1 MQSLGECQQQYNLV
15 VRCLALHSKWIFFL
29 LWGIEQPASALLWI
43 FTSQEDVS
51 VGRQVWLHTCLC
63 VCVGARTHSPDCLCW
78 QQTAVRS
85 VFQTHVQPLLKQLS
99 RPKSQCSE
107 CVSVFCVTVLT
118 YLWSAPQQQKQAL
131 SPSSSP
137 PPLCATSPIQA
148 CDSSCFSASW
158 VNNTTARTCST
169 CLHLR
174 PESNTLCTWHQNVA
188 E

>member
-85 VFQTHVQPLLKQLS
+85 EFFRHMCSLCSNSCRGPNLS
-99 RPKSQCSE
+99 VLNVCLFFVSPCSPIFGLHRSNKSRLC
-107 CVSVFCVTVLT
+107 
-118 YLWSAPQQQKQAL
+118 P
-131 SPSSSP
+131 PPP
-137 PPLCATSPIQA
+137 PPLLSVQPAPFKHVTVAASPQAGLIIPRPGPARHVCTSG
-148 CDSSCFSASW
+148 
-158 VNNTTARTCST
+158 
-169 CLHLR
+169 LR
-174 PESNTLCTWHQNVA
+174 AILCVLDTKM
-188 E
+188 